1 MGVLLAH
8 SNGSKMT
15 AGNYLRS
22 AAVMK
27 NFSINRNKLHATLA
41 MLTSAALSITLI
53 AWAVQALN
61 S

>member
-1 MGVLLAH
+1 
-8 SNGSKMT
+8 MT
-15 AGNYLRS
+15 AGNYFPN

-41 MLTSAALSITLI
+41 MLTSAALSIALI
-53 AWAVQALN
+53 AWAVQALT